1 MTAQPHQHSEPQLE
15 NQSLPDWLAPAV
27 TNYVVDL
34 KLRRQ
39 AREAQ
44 RALDEITYEA
54 LFDEF
59 LDAVRENGLGVRQL
73 FDNDPRAPDLKR
85 FVAWVMRDENRKA
98 QYYEAQAIGAEVL
111 MIETPLIADAS
122 DSLEDV
128 NRSTLRVNTRKWQMG
143 VWNRKRFGDIKQ
155 IDQNVTIDL
164 SGAMQAAQERL
175 DRARTVDAPVRRID
189 AA

>member
-1 MTAQPHQHSEPQLE
+1 M
-15 NQSLPDWLAPAV
+15 
-27 TNYVVDL
+27 
-34 KLRRQ
+34 
-39 AREAQ
+39 
-44 RALDEITYEA
+44 
-54 LFDEF
+54 
-59 LDAVRENGLGVRQL
+59 RENGLGVRQL

-143 VWNRKRFGDIKQ
+143 CGTGNGSVTSNRL
-155 IDQNVTIDL
+155 T
-164 SGAMQAAQERL
+164 
-175 DRARTVDAPVRRID
+175 RT
-189 AA
+189 